1 MLNTPK
7 LRFKDKNGNTYPEWN
22 SKQFDDVFEI
32 LQNNTFS
39 RKELNYSNKSVK
51 NIHYGDI
58 LINYPVNLNCQTCE
72 IPNINQD
79 IDLSKYKSSSYLQN
93 GDVIFA
99 DTAEDETVGKACEL
113 YNVQEKMLSGL
124 HTIPCRPKFNFASK
138 YLGYFLNSNL
148 YHNQLLPLITG
159 IKVSSVSKSSIKT
172 TEIYYPCLEEQEKI
186 AGFLSKVDELINE
199 CEGEVK
205 DLEEQKK
212 GLMQKIFSQQIRFK
226 DSNNNP
232 YPDWE
237 EKKIGNVCKT
247 FSGGTP
253 SITNNS
259 YYNGDIPFIKSG
271 EMHSCKTEMTITEA
285 GLKNSS
291 AKLVNKGDLL
301 FALYGATSG
310 EVDISQID
318 GAINQAIL
326 CIRSDELNLIFL
338 KNLLSFNKD
347 EILCKYLQGG
357 QGNLSAEIVKSLHF
371 KFPCLEEQEKIA
383 KVLSKMDELIE
394 EKKAL
399 LSDWQQLKKGLL
411 QQMFV

>member
-1 MLNTPK
+1 MTKPK
-7 LRFKDKNGNTYPEWN
+7 LRFKDKNGNAYPEWS
-22 SKQFDDVFEI
+22 SKQFDEVFEI

-79 IDLSKYKSSSYLQN
+79 INLSKYKSSSYLQN

-99 DTAEDETVGKACEL
+99 DTAEDETVGKVCEL

-237 EKKIGNVCKT
+237 EKYVNEVC
-247 FSGGTP
+247 
-253 SITNNS
+253 
-259 YYNGDIPFIKSG
+259 
-271 EMHSCKTEMTITEA
+271 
-285 GLKNSS
+285 
-291 AKLVNKGDLL
+291 
-301 FALYGATSG
+301 
-310 EVDISQID
+310 DISTGKGNTQDKEDNGIYPFYVRSAIIERSNKYIFD
-318 GAINQAIL
+318 GEAVLTVGDGVGTGKVYHYVNGKFNFHQRVYKMSNFNGIL
-326 CIRSDELNLIFL
+326 GKYFYYYFSTHFYDRVKKMTAKTSVDSVRLEMISKMTLLI
-338 KNLLSFNKD
+338 
-347 EILCKYLQGG
+347 
-357 QGNLSAEIVKSLHF
+357 
-371 KFPCLEEQEKIA
+371 PCQEEQEKIA

-399 LSDWQQLKKGLL
+399 LSDWQQFKKGLL